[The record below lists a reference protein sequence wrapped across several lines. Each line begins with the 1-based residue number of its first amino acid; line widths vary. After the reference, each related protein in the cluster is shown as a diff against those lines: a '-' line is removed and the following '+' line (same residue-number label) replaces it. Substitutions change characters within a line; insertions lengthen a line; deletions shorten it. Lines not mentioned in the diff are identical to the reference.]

1 MSGGGVYHPVL
12 MEDIRN
18 YTEISD
24 VKIADV
30 LEMEPNMKEA
40 LLIAVIGVARIQE
53 MTANMPTVTGAKKMV
68 MLGDLVQY

>member
-53 MTANMPTVTGAKKMV
+53 MTANMPTVTGAKKV
-68 MLGDLVQY
+68 VVLGEII